1 MKAFSSLALAAL
13 MGSVFFLSAD
23 QPAPVGSLTAAT
35 PSSPASG
42 QQAAC
47 TAEEH
52 RQFDFWLGE
61 WTVTRTADGQ
71 LAGTNQISS
80 AFGGCVLLEEYS
92 SPSGYAGSSFNIY
105 DAAQEVWH
113 QTWVDNSGLLLVLDG
128 QLEDS
133 KMVLMGERPGQDG
146 EMQLNQITWEAKDDG
161 TVRQIWLTSDDH
173 GETWNAAF
181 DGTYTRKAAAVEGG

>member
-1 MKAFSSLALAAL
+1 MKAFSYLATVALVGAFLFLAAGQPATSSLA
-13 MGSVFFLSAD
+13 
-23 QPAPVGSLTAAT
+23 AAT
-35 PSSPASG
+35 SPSPMTG

-71 LAGTNQISS
+71 LAGTSKISS
-80 AFGGCVLLEEYS
+80 AFAGCVLVEEYS

-113 QTWVDNSGLLLVLDG
+113 QTWVDNSGLLLELDG
-128 QLEDS
+128 MLENG
-133 KMVLMGERPGQDG
+133 KMVLMGERPGPDDA
-146 EMQLNQITWEAKDDG
+146 MQLHQITWEAMDDG
-161 TVRQIWLTSDDH
+161 TVRQVWTTSDDQ
-173 GETWNAAF
+173 GVTWNAAF
-181 DGTYTRKAAAVEGG
+181 DGTYTKKAAVGQGG